1 MTLSSLTLSSLE
13 IPFKVSFSH
22 SSATRDKTQT
32 AWVTAQSGSLTGYG
46 ESCPRSYVTGE
57 DMGSVTTFFQ
67 RHHDDVIASI
77 HDLVSLQQWVASH
90 ETDINQHPAAWC
102 AIELALL
109 DVFGKQVGNHIEAL
123 LGVNALHGEYA
134 YTAVLGDSP
143 LEVYAKQVKQYAALG
158 FDDYKIKITD
168 DVAINQVKINIV
180 KESVPGARIRLD
192 ANNLWDDA
200 NTAIEHLVELPSP
213 LFAVEEP
220 LAAGDIKGMNAIAY
234 ALGIKMILDE
244 SFLNKSHFQKLLDK
258 PAHWILN
265 LRVSKLGGLVRGLE
279 CAELAKQ
286 HGINC
291 ILGAQV
297 GETSLLTRA
306 GLTLAQACKPNLV
319 AQEGAYGLHLLEEDV
334 CEQPLMFGKQG
345 KLDTNKISG
354 LAQPGFG
361 LAINVSRLT
370 LQR

>member
-1 MTLSSLTLSSLE
+1 MILTSLMITSLD

-32 AWVTAQSGSLTGYG
+32 AWVTAQSVTDTGYG

-57 DMGSVTTFFQ
+57 DMDSVTTFFK

-77 HDLVSLQQWVASH
+77 HDLASLQQWVASH

-109 DVFGKQVGNHIEAL
+109 DVFGKQMGSHIEAL

-143 LEVYAKQVKQYAALG
+143 IEAYTKQVKQYAALG
-158 FDDYKIKITD
+158 FNDYKIKITD
-168 DVAINQVKINIV
+168 DVESNQVKINLV
-180 KESVPGARIRLD
+180 KESIPNARIRLD
-192 ANNLWDDA
+192 ANNLWTDA
-200 NTAIEHLVELPSP
+200 DSAIEHLSALHSP

-220 LAAGDIKGMNAIAY
+220 LAAGDIKGMNAIAD

-244 SFLNKSHFQKLLDK
+244 SFLNKSHFQNLLDK

-265 LRVSKLGGLVRGLE
+265 LRVSKLGGLIRALE

-286 HGINC
+286 YGIDC
-291 ILGAQV
+291 IVGAQV

-345 KLDTNKISG
+345 KLDASKTSS
-354 LAQPGFG
+354 LTQPGFG
-361 LAINVSRLT
+361 LMMKIKGVSDKR
-370 LQR
+370 